1 MCMCMLTKRTN
12 ILLEEDIWK
21 QLEKVAREQNMSVGE
36 FIREAIKIK
45 LDEKKQLKQT
55 QKAIDEIRKIRPH
68 FKGKL
73 DYKALINYGRKY

>member
-1 MCMCMLTKRTN
+1 MLTKRTN
-12 ILLEEDIWK
+12 ILLEEDLWR
-21 QLEKVAREQNMSVGE
+21 QLKRVAREQNISVSQ
-36 FIREAIKIK
+36 FIREAIDIK

>member
-1 MCMCMLTKRTN
+1 MLTKRTN
-12 ILLEEDIWK
+12 ILLEEDLWK
-21 QLEKVAREQNMSVGE
+21 QLERVAHEQNMSVSQ
-36 FIREAIKIK
+36 FIREAINIK
-45 LDEKKQLKQT
+45 LDEKKKLKQT